1 MFPDSFHDNLADALD
16 EVAKRRAD
24 PQGKGLITRVEPSG
38 YGGLRVRSLP
48 AEFYIDLLA
57 DGPIPISGNATRRHW
72 AEL

>member
-1 MFPDSFHDNLADALD
+1 MFPDSFHDNIADALE

-24 PQGKGLITRVEPSG
+24 PEGKNLITRVEPSG
-38 YGGLRVRSLP
+38 YGGFKVRSIP

-57 DGPIPISGNATRRHW
+57 DGPMPISANVTRRRW

>member
-1 MFPDSFHDNLADALD
+1 MFPDSFHDNLADALE

-24 PQGKGLITRVEPSG
+24 PQSKDLITRVERSG

-57 DGPIPISGNATRRHW
+57 DGPMPISGNATRRHW